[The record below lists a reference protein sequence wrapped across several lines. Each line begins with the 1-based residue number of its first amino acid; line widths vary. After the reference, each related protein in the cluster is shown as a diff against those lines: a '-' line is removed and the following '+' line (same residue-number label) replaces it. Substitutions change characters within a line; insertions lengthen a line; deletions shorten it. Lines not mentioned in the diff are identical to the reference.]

1 MGAPMDDSLRSY
13 YEHMQRINPAATEA
27 FMSTTEEDFGNSVI
41 HAVARIVA
49 LMEEDATHL
58 NGSHEV
64 KLTTEICRTL
74 KASGIMA
81 SAEEYSKG
89 HVDVTIAH
97 PNGKPFKVIGEC
109 KKWRSPSNHVK
120 GCSQVMKYSTGR
132 HRVTFC
138 MEFFD
143 ESGMYDLLS
152 RLKQYFDE
160 KRPLAQLSESEVVT
174 DIRGAFRTIHKHDSG
189 ATIEISHMGCNL
201 SVTVSG

>member
-1 MGAPMDDSLRSY
+1 MDNSFRTY
-13 YEHMQRINPAATEA
+13 FEHMQRINPAATEA
-27 FMSTTEEDFGNSVI
+27 FLSKTEEDFGNSVI
-41 HAVARIVA
+41 AAVAWVVA
-49 LMEEDATHL
+49 LMEEDAPHL

-74 KASGIMA
+74 KASGLPA

-109 KKWRSPSNHVK
+109 KKWNSPSNHVK
-120 GCSQVMKYSTGR
+120 GCGQIIMYSTGR

-143 ESGMYDLLS
+143 KPGMYDFLH
-152 RLKQYFDE
+152 RLRQYFDE
-160 KRPLAQLSESEVVT
+160 HKPLIQIAESEEINQ
-174 DIRGAFRTIHKHDSG
+174 IRGAFRTYHQHDSG
-189 ATIEISHMGCNL
+189 AVIEISHMGCNL
-201 SVTVSG
+201 SVSVSR